1 MAGCVLVS
9 AAAGGLAGLG
19 QRNGAS
25 ALRANGTGTP
35 LGAGTKDVQML
46 EHQRM
51 AQQAVA

>member
-1 MAGCVLVS
+1 M
-9 AAAGGLAGLG
+9 
-19 QRNGAS
+19 
-25 ALRANGTGTP
+25 ANGTGTP